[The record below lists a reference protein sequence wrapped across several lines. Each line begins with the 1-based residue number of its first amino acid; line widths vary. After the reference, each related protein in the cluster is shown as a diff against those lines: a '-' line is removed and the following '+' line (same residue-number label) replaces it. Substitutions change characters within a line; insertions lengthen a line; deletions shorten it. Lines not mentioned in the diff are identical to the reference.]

1 MLMPRQREARVVA
14 ECLPGSLWA
23 QAVTVDQPAQHRCH
37 LDVRQVGR
45 MDSGHGIRQEGRER
59 VIIRVEEQV
68 DERRSVGDDSCQ
80 ACQSAEGSAARR
92 PEADSAGAV
101 LS

>member
-1 MLMPRQREARVVA
+1 MLMPRQMEVRVVA
-14 ECLPGSLWA
+14 ERLPGSLRG
-23 QAVTVDQPAQHRCH
+23 QPVMVDETAQHRCH
-37 LDVRQVGR
+37 FNVREVGG
-45 MDSGHGIRQEGRER
+45 MDGGRWIRQEGRKR

-80 ACQSAEGSAARR
+80 ACQSAEGSAAGR